1 MMLKIFAVW
10 LRRKYYQGKRLAFDK
25 WFRFLPWSTQRRI
38 GRLSPFATMGHCG
51 FIMAHGRELRIY
63 RKLLIDRAIQVNAN
77 KLDFGSERGDWP
89 QVSLL
94 P

>member
-1 MMLKIFAVW
+1 MLKLALW
-10 LRRKYYQGKRLAFDK
+10 LRRKFQKGNRLRPEK
-25 WFRFLPWSTQRRI
+25 WFKFLPWSTQRRI

-77 KLDFGSERGDWP
+77 KLDFGSERGDRP
-89 QVSLL
+89 QLYL
-94 P
+94 FP